1 MKINGH
7 VPEVQAFKPWLITR
21 LLNVNKLKI
30 YLLHRVLCLFNLAIT
45 RFKNQWPFNLIKIR
59 E

>member
-1 MKINGH
+1 LH
-7 VPEVQAFKPWLITR
+7 REEC
-21 LLNVNKLKI
+21 LLN
-30 YLLHRVLCLFNLAIT
+30 LANT